1 MKKWSSK
8 LFITALVFFLYVPI
22 LSLVVFSFNAN
33 DSRVAWGGF
42 SLRWYK
48 ALFADSSIMI
58 ALLNTIIIAI
68 VASII
73 STILGTLAAIG
84 INNLKK
90 NTRSMVM
97 TITYIPIINPEIIM
111 GVSLMLLFKVFMR
124 FIPFQFGYVT
134 LILSH
139 IAFCVPYVIYN
150 VLPKLRQMNPNLVE
164 AAYDLG
170 CNSRQAFFKVVIPE
184 IFPGVLSGF
193 IMAVTYSI
201 DDFVISY
208 FNSGSSV
215 NTLPIAIESMTKRN
229 MDPSINALSTII
241 FVTILVILVVKNIL
255 DNHRLR
261 RANSITVSGGFK
273 KGKMV
278 AAVSLLLVI
287 TVGGGFLVS
296 TLNSGPELILNT
308 DMLSDYDYSCFKDD
322 KITINVANWG
332 EYMSLGDDDMIDVN
346 RQFEALTG
354 IKVNYVT
361 YANNE
366 GLYAKLKSGGADYD
380 IVIPSDYMVS
390 RLIEEDMLEKLD
402 FSNIPNYETKI
413 MDSYKN
419 PLYDP
424 KNEYSVP
431 YTTGMVCLLYD
442 TKAFSE
448 PPTSWSVLWNE
459 KYKDS
464 ILMFNNPRDA
474 FGIAEIMLGYSLNTE
489 DEDELNAAFNL
500 LKKQY
505 DSGVV
510 QAYVMDE
517 VYDKMEGGSA
527 AVAPYYVGDALSMI
541 DANPDLDYVIPDEG
555 TNSFVDAICI
565 PKGARHKEAAEMYIN
580 YLCETEIA
588 LANCEYIGYSTPH
601 SEVYDLLP
609 DDVKNDERRYP
620 SAEFLENKTEVFL
633 SLSPKANSQ
642 MQDSWNKIR
651 LSNDSDDAFMS
662 VSFAIFIIA
671 ALVFALFNI
680 VNKMRKK
687 NK

>member
-1 MKKWSSK
+1 MKKLSSK
-8 LFITALVFFLYVPI
+8 IFMTALVLFLYIPI

-42 SLRWYK
+42 SLRWYQS
-48 ALFADSSIMI
+48 LFADTSIMI
-58 ALLNTIIIAI
+58 ALLNTIIIAV
-68 VASII
+68 VASVI

-90 NTRSMVM
+90 NTRNAVM
-97 TITYIPIINPEIIM
+97 TVTYLPIVNPEIIM

-134 LILSH
+134 LIISH

-150 VLPKLRQMNPNLVE
+150 VLPKLRQMNPNLIE

-201 DDFVISY
+201 DDFVVSY

-215 NTLPIAIESMTKRN
+215 STLPIAIESMTKRN

-241 FVTILVILVVKNIL
+241 FVTILIILVVKNII
-255 DNHRLR
+255 DNRRLR
-261 RANSITVSGGFK
+261 RVNHTSQLKKSHVVIAVCALLAVTITGS
-273 KGKMV
+273 
-278 AAVSLLLVI
+278 S
-287 TVGGGFLVS
+287 LVS
-296 TLNSGPELILNT
+296 ILNEGPELILDEN
-308 DMLSDYDYSCFKDD
+308 MLTSYDYSKFKDD

-332 EYMSLGDDDMIDVN
+332 EYMSLGEDDMINVN
-346 RQFEALTG
+346 EQFEALTG

-380 IVIPSDYMVS
+380 IVIPSDYMIS
-390 RLIEEDMLEKLD
+390 KLIGEGMLEKLN
-402 FSNIPNYETKI
+402 FENIPNYEAKI
-413 MDSYKN
+413 MDAFKN

-424 KNEYSVP
+424 QNEYSVP
-431 YTTGMVCLLYD
+431 YTWGMVCLVYNK
-442 TKAFSE
+442 TMVTE
-448 PPTSWSVLWNE
+448 PPVSWTALWD
-459 KYKDS
+459 KQYDDR

-489 DEDELNAAFNL
+489 NEDEIDDSFDL

-505 DSGVV
+505 DSGIV

-517 VYDKMEGGSA
+517 IFDKMEGGSA
-527 AVAPYYVGDALSMI
+527 ALAPYYVGDAISMI
-541 DANPDLDYVIPDEG
+541 DANPDLDYVIPQEG
-555 TNSFVDAICI
+555 TNQFVDAVCI
-565 PKGARHKEAAEMYIN
+565 PKGARNKEAAEMYIN

-601 SEVYDLLP
+601 TEVFNLLP
-609 DDVKNDERRYP
+609 EDVKTDERRYP
-620 SAEFLENKTEVFL
+620 SNEFLLNKTETFL
-633 SLSPKANSQ
+633 SLSDTASRQ
-642 MQDSWNKIR
+642 MQDCWNAIR
-651 LSNDSDDAFMS
+651 LSNDGEDTFMS
-662 VSFAIFIIA
+662 VSFAVLIVA

-680 VNKMRKK
+680 INKMRK
-687 NK
+687 NQ

>member
-8 LFITALVFFLYVPI
+8 LFMTALVFFLYVPI

-48 ALFADSSIMI
+48 SLFADSSIMV
-58 ALLNTIIIAI
+58 ALLNTVIIAI
-68 VASII
+68 IASII
-73 STILGTLAAIG
+73 STVLGTLAAIG

-90 NTRSMVM
+90 NTRSIVM
-97 TITYIPIINPEIIM
+97 TVTYIPIINPEIIM

-170 CNSRQAFFKVVIPE
+170 CNSRQAFFKVVVPE

-215 NTLPIAIESMTKRN
+215 TTLPIAIESMTKRN
-229 MDPSINALSTII
+229 MDPSINALSTLI
-241 FVTILVILVVKNIL
+241 FVVILVILVVKNIL
-255 DNHRLR
+255 DNRRLR
-261 RANSITVSGGFK
+261 KVNNITGFK
-273 KGKMV
+273 KSGVIAFV
-278 AAVSLLLVI
+278 AILLVV
-287 TVGGGFLVS
+287 TVGGGFLATV
-296 TLNSGPELILNT
+296 LNRGPELEL
-308 DMLSDYDYSCFKDD
+308 DMNLLTDYDYSRLKDE

-332 EYMSLGDDDMIDVN
+332 EYMCLGEEDMIDVN

-354 IKVNYVT
+354 IKVNYIT

-380 IVIPSDYMVS
+380 IVIPSDYMIS
-390 RLIEEDMLEKLD
+390 RLIEEDMLEKLNFD
-402 FSNIPNYETKI
+402 NIPNYETKI
-413 MDSYKN
+413 MGAYKN

-431 YTTGMVCLLYD
+431 YTTGMVCLVYNKKLV
-442 TKAFSE
+442 SE
-448 PPTSWSVLWNE
+448 PPTSWTVLWDE
-459 KYKDS
+459 QYDDR

-474 FGIAEIMLGYSLNTE
+474 FGIAEILLGYSLNTE
-489 DEDELNAAFNL
+489 DEKELSDAFEL

-505 DSGVV
+505 DSGIV

-527 AVAPYYVGDALSMI
+527 AIAPYYVGDAITMI
-541 DANPDLDYVIPDEG
+541 EANPDLDYVIPDEG
-555 TNSFVDAICI
+555 TNSFGDAICI
-565 PKGARHKEAAEMYIN
+565 PKGSRHKEAAEMYIN

-601 SEVYDLLP
+601 KEVYELLP
-609 DDVKNDERRYP
+609 DEIKNDERRYP
-620 SAEFLENKTEVFL
+620 SDEFLENKTEVFL
-633 SLSPKANSQ
+633 SLSSKANSQ

-651 LSNDSDDAFMS
+651 LSKDSDDTFMS
-662 VSFAIFIIA
+662 VSFAVLIIG
-671 ALVFALFNI
+671 ALIFALFNI
-680 VNKMRKK
+680 VTKMRKK
-687 NK
+687 NR

>member
-22 LSLVVFSFNAN
+22 LSLVIFSFNAN

-48 ALFADSSIMI
+48 SLFSDSSIMI
-58 ALLNTIIIAI
+58 ALLNTIIIAVI
-68 VASII
+68 ASII

-97 TITYIPIINPEIIM
+97 TVTYLPIINPEIIM

-124 FIPFQFGYVT
+124 FIPFQFGYIT

-241 FVTILVILVVKNIL
+241 FVTILIILVVKNIL
-255 DNHRLR
+255 DNRRLR
-261 RANSITVSGGFK
+261 RANSVTVSGGFK
-273 KGKMV
+273 KSGLVMGV
-278 AAVSLLLVI
+278 AMLLLI

-296 TLNSGPELILNT
+296 GLNSGPDLILQT
-308 DMLSDYDYSCFKDD
+308 DMLSDYDYSRFKDE

-332 EYMSLGDDDMIDVN
+332 EYMSLGDEDMIDVN

-380 IVIPSDYMVS
+380 IVIPSDYMIS
-390 RLIEEDMLEKLD
+390 KLIEEDMLEKLD

-424 KNEYSVP
+424 HNEYSVP

-442 TKAFSE
+442 TKAFDE
-448 PPTSWSVLWNE
+448 APTSWSVLWDEN
-459 KYKDS
+459 YADR

-489 DEDELNAAFNL
+489 NEEELDAAFDL

-505 DSGVV
+505 DSGIV

-527 AVAPYYVGDALSMI
+527 SVAPYYVGDALTMI

-565 PKGARHKEAAEMYIN
+565 PKGSRHKEAAEMYIN

-601 SEVYDLLP
+601 AEVYDLLP
-609 DDVKNDERRYP
+609 DDVKSDERRYP
-620 SAEFLENKTEVFL
+620 SDEFLETKTEVFL
-633 SLSPKANSQ
+633 SLSSKANSQ

-680 VNKMRKK
+680 INKMRKK

>member
-1 MKKWSSK
+1 MKKLSSR
-8 LFITALVFFLYVPI
+8 LFMVSLILFLYIPI
-22 LSLVVFSFNAN
+22 LSLIVFSFNAN

-42 SLRWYK
+42 SLRWYQS
-48 ALFADSSIMI
+48 LFADSSIMV

-68 VASII
+68 ISSIV

-90 NTRSMVM
+90 NARSAIM
-97 TITYIPIINPEIIM
+97 TVTYIPIINPEIIM

-124 FIPFQFGYVT
+124 YIPFQFGYVT

-150 VLPKLRQMNPNLVE
+150 VLPKLRQMNPNLIE

-201 DDFVISY
+201 DDFVVSY

-215 NTLPIAIESMTKRN
+215 STLPIAIESMTKRN

-241 FVTILVILVVKNIL
+241 FVVILVILVVKNIL
-255 DNHRLR
+255 DNRRLR
-261 RANSITVSGGFK
+261 RINHTTQIKKSYYVVAMCALLAVTIAGGC
-273 KGKMV
+273 
-278 AAVSLLLVI
+278 
-287 TVGGGFLVS
+287 LVS
-296 TLNSGPELILNT
+296 SLNKGPELILDT
-308 DMLSDYDYSCFKDD
+308 EMLSEYDYTKFKDE

-332 EYMSLGDDDMIDVN
+332 EYMSLGEDEMIHVN
-346 RQFEALTG
+346 EQFQALTG

-380 IVIPSDYMVS
+380 IVIPSDYMIS
-390 RLIEEDMLEKLD
+390 KLINEDMLEKLD
-402 FSNIPNYETKI
+402 FKNIPNYETQI
-413 MDSYKN
+413 MDTFKN

-424 KNEYSVP
+424 QNEYSVP
-431 YTTGMVCLLYD
+431 YTWGMVCLVYNKDLV
-442 TKAFSE
+442 TEA
-448 PPTSWSVLWNE
+448 PTSWSALWDE
-459 KYKDS
+459 QYDDQ

-489 DEDELNAAFNL
+489 NEDEIDDAFDL
-500 LKKQY
+500 LRDQY
-505 DSGVV
+505 NSGIV

-517 VYDKMEGGSA
+517 VFDKMEGGSA
-527 AVAPYYVGDALSMI
+527 AIAPYYVGDAISMI
-541 DANPDLDYVIPDEG
+541 DSNPDLDYVIPQEG
-555 TNSFVDAICI
+555 TNQFVDAICI
-565 PKGARHKEAAEMYIN
+565 PKGARNKEAAEMYIN
-580 YLCETEIA
+580 FLCETEIA

-601 SEVYDLLP
+601 EEVFELLP
-609 DDVKNDERRYP
+609 DDVKSDERRYP
-620 SAEFLENKTEVFL
+620 SDDFILNKTETFL
-633 SLSPKANSQ
+633 SLSDEASRQ
-642 MQDSWNKIR
+642 MQDCWNAIR
-651 LSNDSDDAFMS
+651 LSNDGEDTFMS
-662 VSFAIFIIA
+662 VSFAVLIVA
-671 ALVFALFNI
+671 ALVFAIFNI
-680 VNKMRKK
+680 INKMRK
-687 NK
+687 NQ